1 VQGPQGSG
9 KTFLTSRLRAQLS
22 SPPHA
27 LSVVVLSID
36 DLYLP
41 HSGLRSLADSH
52 PSNILFQG
60 RGQPGTHDVPL
71 GTSVLQRLKGINE
84 ADAQTVDIPHF
95 DKSLFNGEG
104 DRAPRGE
111 TVKGPVD
118 VVILEGWCVGFF
130 PTSREVIEERW
141 KEPVPTVESDTFD
154 MKSFVSVDDV
164 VAVNAQLKQYVE
176 WWNALDAFIQ
186 VDSSFSKHRWHASHF
201 FQR

>member
-1 VQGPQGSG
+1 M
-9 KTFLTSRLRAQLS
+9 
-22 SPPHA
+22 
-27 LSVVVLSID
+27 
-36 DLYLP
+36 
-41 HSGLRSLADSH
+41 
-52 PSNILFQG
+52 
-60 RGQPGTHDVPL
+60 PL